1 MLLVRVQS
9 GNTVDQSEVGS
20 EGLTEEVGGLGVVT
34 DPHASVFILVHLEG
48 SVLVLPESATREN
61 IEKSLIGS
69 VSLRDSDLSG
79 DLLNIDN

>member
-1 MLLVRVQS
+1 MLLVRWQS
-9 GNTVDQSEVGS
+9 GNTVGQSEVGS

-34 DPHASVFILVHLEG
+34 DPHATVLILVQLEG
-48 SVLVLPESATREN
+48 SVLVLPESGTREN

-79 DLLNIDN
+79 DFLNIEN